1 MQGLKKEVL
10 ALPTLVFCTWAG
22 DDTTVPYHRVKDLL
36 DHFKDKEVVLFE
48 HVVSEG
54 RQAQEA
60 NTPELIKVSPPP
72 TYSSIHPLFSFYAS
86 NVAAYYHRA
95 IGHVATLQVEDFQNK
110 VEAWLS

>member
-22 DDTTVPYHRVKDLL
+22 GDTTVPYHRVKDLL

-60 NTPELIKVSPPP
+60 NTPELIKVSPSHLFIYPP
-72 TYSSIHPLFSFYAS
+72 LLSFYAS

-95 IGHVATLQVEDFQNK
+95 IGHVATPQVEDFQNK

>member
-22 DDTTVPYHRVKDLL
+22 GDTTVPYHRVKGLL
-36 DHFKDKEVVLFE
+36 DYFKDKEVVLFE

-72 TYSSIHPLFSFYAS
+72 TYSSILPRLPFYSS
-86 NVAAYYHRA
+86 NVAAYHYRA
-95 IGHVATLQVEDFQNK
+95 IGHTTTQVEDFQNK